1 MDRKYHRSATHQ
13 ALRNILATMIS
24 ELKRDRKYLIE
35 NPGYSGLDIG
45 IAFDLG
51 YMNAIT
57 YAIKVEVQNS
67 MSFGY
72 VHDLMKKDSE
82 QASRVLRRVS

>member
-13 ALRNILATMIS
+13 ALRDILATMIS
-24 ELKRDRKYLIE
+24 ELKRDRKRMASHDVCFDM
-35 NPGYSGLDIG
+35 GYIS
-45 IAFDLG
+45 
-51 YMNAIT
+51 AIT

-82 QASRVLRRVS
+82 QAKRVLKRVS

>member
-1 MDRKYHRSATHQ
+1 MDRKYHRSTAHQ
-13 ALRNILATMIS
+13 ALRDILATMVS
-24 ELKRDRKYLIE
+24 ELKRDRKRME
-35 NPGYSGLDIG
+35 PQDV
-45 IAFDLG
+45 AFDLG
-51 YMNAIT
+51 YISALT

-82 QASRVLRRVS
+82 QASRVLGRVS

>member
-13 ALRNILATMIS
+13 ALRNILATMVS
-24 ELKRDRKYLIE
+24 ELKRDRKRME
-35 NPGYSGLDIG
+35 PQDV
-45 IAFDLG
+45 AFDTG
-51 YMNAIT
+51 YISAIT